1 MSIFQP
7 HQKEYYHHQQTLRRR
22 STTHPFKLTA
32 KQLEE
37 KSSHIDGIIE
47 KIYCRFHHPNL
58 IPTETKFSP
67 NQFFQQSTLDG
78 NNNRGSKR
86 LRNKNISSSIIVNK
100 KRRTRSLSSNDN
112 NNIESISDNN
122 HHIVSSL
129 LNELIQ
135 SISSHIV

>member
-1 MSIFQP
+1 M
-7 HQKEYYHHQQTLRRR
+7 K
-22 STTHPFKLTA
+22 
-32 KQLEE
+32 
-37 KSSHIDGIIE
+37 
-47 KIYCRFHHPNL
+47 KIYCHFHHPNL

-78 NNNRGSKR
+78 NDNRGSKR

-100 KRRTRSLSSNDN
+100 KRRTRSVSSND